1 MAFELVNTID
11 KAWRTVDDTDFL
23 PCKTVIMYYEDLYA
37 WCESLD
43 SAFTTLHPGRT
54 LPNALKEAFV
64 ELHSLCGAKNDERRF
79 RVMNAA
85 ADDMTRKTIASAAL
99 AALSV
104 PVPAGTA
111 PNPWVHNVHFGPP
124 QDVAR
129 YYR

>member
-1 MAFELVNTID
+1 MDN
-11 KAWRTVDDTDFL
+11 
-23 PCKTVIMYYEDLYA
+23 
-37 WCESLD
+37 
-43 SAFTTLHPGRT
+43 AFTTLHPGRT

-85 ADDMTRKTIASAAL
+85 ADDMTRRTIAPAAL

-104 PVPAGTA
+104 PGPAGMA
-111 PNPWVHNVHFGPP
+111 PNPWVHNVHFGQP

-129 YYR
+129 YYRELAPITMPTKKLQLSGKYATLPLK